1 MKQNALWNPFSAT
14 VFILLTENRCDV
26 VLLCRPQVVL
36 SPDMSN
42 SNCRSKFE
50 VQMSRLTVIGNENVK
65 IVLGAY
71 LRRK

>member
-14 VFILLTENRCDV
+14 VFTLLTENRYD
-26 VLLCRPQVVL
+26 VLLCRPQVVVSL
-36 SPDMSN
+36 DK
-42 SNCRSKFE
+42 SNCGSRFE

-71 LRRK
+71 LRQK